1 VSKCAQVSKVL
12 SCYIRSMVARTL
24 TLIRTLTLTL
34 DLVHLLLLEG
44 EYARVRRH
52 MEGLGM
58 STEAISRAPRRYW
71 RRMARYRLGLG
82 VRVGIGLGL
91 RVGVGVGVGVM

>member
-1 VSKCAQVSKVL
+1 MTDRLA
-12 SCYIRSMVARTL
+12 YYL
-24 TLIRTLTLTL
+24 TYFSTYLI
-34 DLVHLLLLEG
+34 LEG
-44 EYARVRRH
+44 EHARVRRH

-58 STEAISRAPRRYW
+58 SAEAISRAPRRYW

-82 VRVGIGLGL
+82 VRVGIGFGL

>member
-1 VSKCAQVSKVL
+1 MLAL
-12 SCYIRSMVARTL
+12 ALAL
-24 TLIRTLTLTL
+24 TLIRTLT
-34 DLVHLLLLEG
+34 LVHLLLLEG

-58 STEAISRAPRRYW
+58 SAEAISRAPRRYW

>member
-1 VSKCAQVSKVL
+1 
-12 SCYIRSMVARTL
+12 MVALALAL
-24 TLIRTLTLTL
+24 TLIRTLT
-34 DLVHLLLLEG
+34 LVHLLLLEG

-58 STEAISRAPRRYW
+58 SAEAISRAPRRYW

-82 VRVGIGLGL
+82 VRVGIGIALGL
-91 RVGVGVGVGVM
+91 RVGAGVGVGVM